1 MSTNDRSRGILTPSD
16 RAYLRGEYEP
26 GSVQSERNT
35 RERIRERVFESLRDF
50 ELLIEHLPER
60 DRGLVFEKRLEEL
73 DGPEAFDALVAAMAF
88 LYRGIEDSDA
98 DVEEVLREGV
108 ALAEADRD
116 RAVSVEFERT
126 FHALSGEE
134 LLRRLEDGETLSLS
148 ELAYLQRSDDVPRG
162 ELADALASEKR
173 VEDGRIQSRVTDF

>member
-16 RAYLRGEYEP
+16 RAYLRGEHEP

-35 RERIRERVFESLRDF
+35 RGRIRERVFESLRDF

-60 DRGLVFEKRLEEL
+60 DRELVFEKRLEEL

-88 LYRGIEDSDA
+88 LYRGAEDSDA
-98 DVEEVLREGV
+98 DVEEVLREGI

-126 FHALSGEE
+126 FHALSGEG

-162 ELADALASEKR
+162 ELADALAGERR

>member
-1 MSTNDRSRGILTPSD
+1 MDSDDRPRGILTAAD
-16 RAYLRGEYEP
+16 RAYLRGEHEP

-35 RERIRERVFESLRDF
+35 RGRIRERMFESLRDF
-50 ELLIEHLPER
+50 EVLVEHLPER
-60 DRGLVFEKRLEEL
+60 DRRLVFEKRLEEL

-88 LYRGIEDSDA
+88 LYRGVEDSDA

-108 ALAEADRD
+108 ALAEADRE

-134 LLRRLEDGETLSLS
+134 LLRRLEAGETLSLA

-162 ELADALASEKR
+162 ELADALAGEQR